1 MTDWKRRLLGLGLP
15 CLLAFLL
22 DTGLRL
28 RAQPAAYWAGNYH
41 HTLQEGSPFVR
52 ALYTWHPLAAA
63 AGYTSWAAIIA
74 GLLVLLPEC
83 LGVILAIAVGFGH
96 IGGAYSWSIPA
107 LGAWWYQI
115 TNGILF
121 VSGLALGLGLHWYL
135 RSSRSVAR
143 EHGKQGRRLAVVR
156 WCSIVTLSGL
166 GYFLYFFE
174 R

>member
-1 MTDWKRRLLGLGLP
+1 MADWRRRLFGLGLP

-28 RAQPAAYWAGNYH
+28 HAQPAAYWAGDYH
-41 HTLQEGSPFVR
+41 HTLQEGSPFLR

-63 AGYTSWAAIIA
+63 AGYALWAAIIA

-83 LGVILAIAVGFGH
+83 LAVILAIAVCFGH
-96 IGGAYSWSIPA
+96 IGGAYSWSKPA

-115 TNGILF
+115 TNGILL

-135 RSSRSVAR
+135 RSSRFGAMGR
-143 EHGKQGRRLAVVR
+143 GRQGPWFGVVR
-156 WCSIVTLSGL
+156 WCCIVSLAGM
-166 GYFLYFFE
+166 GYFLYLFG